1 MKKEVE
7 KLEREGKKTGIVN
20 VTAFQATGGAG
31 AAEAK
36 ETTSAVKG
44 KSTSKSPA
52 RGVSPTKG
60 MTAEEKKQ
68 SLIM

>member
-7 KLEREGKKTGIVN
+7 KLEREGKKTGTVN

-31 AAEAK
+31 AADVKEATI
-36 ETTSAVKG
+36 TTKG
-44 KSTSKSPA
+44 KATSKSPA
-52 RGVSPTKG
+52 RGGSPTKG

-68 SLIM
+68 LMM